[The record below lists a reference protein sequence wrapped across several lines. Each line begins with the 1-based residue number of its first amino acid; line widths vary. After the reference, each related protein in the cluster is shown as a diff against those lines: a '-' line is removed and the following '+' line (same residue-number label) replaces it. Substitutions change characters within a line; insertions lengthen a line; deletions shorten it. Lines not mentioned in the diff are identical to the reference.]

1 MNNETSMT
9 FRPRDRVLYA
19 SFGCYF
25 IATVALMGL
34 SYGSIFGYLA
44 LATVV
49 PGIALLALIG
59 FQVSARP
66 RCSALAFCLVF
77 AGLLILAFVAL
88 TIAGEASASV

>member
-1 MNNETSMT
+1 MT

-19 SFGCYF
+19 SFACYF
-25 IATVALMGL
+25 LATIALFGL
-34 SYGSIFGYLA
+34 SYGSSIQAFVA

-66 RCSALAFCLVF
+66 RCSALAFGLVF

-88 TIAGEASASV
+88 NIAAEASASV